1 MKKLYYTVGKQLNQY
16 GDVEETNGYKTITVY
31 DVINN
36 EIVKCF
42 IFEVLNEEN
51 TVGSIELYLDDN
63 GYGDE
68 IFELIL
74 L

>member
-1 MKKLYYTVGKQLNQY
+1 MKKLYYTVEKQLNQY
-16 GDVEETNGYKTITVY
+16 GDIEETNGYKTITVY

-36 EIVKCF
+36 EIEKCF
-42 IFEVLNEEN
+42 TFEALNEEN
-51 TVGSIELYLDDN
+51 TVGSIDLYLDDN

-68 IFELIL
+68 KFELIL